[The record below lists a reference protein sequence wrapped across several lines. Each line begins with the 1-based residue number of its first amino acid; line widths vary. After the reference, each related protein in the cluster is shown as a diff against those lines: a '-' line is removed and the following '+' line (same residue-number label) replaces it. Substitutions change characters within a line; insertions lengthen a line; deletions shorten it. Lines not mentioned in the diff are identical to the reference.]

1 MTKRDNLIE
10 LSLFYYTKVPS
21 AALKGENNMA
31 FGFYT
36 TENESHAKLR
46 HIVKWIVDLSVV
58 LVFALFCVRFLMVQR
73 PVTGHSMEPSLNN
86 GDVVLVNEICYNFFE
101 PERYDVVLFSS
112 GEDKEKLYMK
122 RVIGLPGE
130 TVQIEDGNLLVNGN
144 VLNDAGT
151 VTIPGLAEEPV
162 ILGDREYFL
171 LGDNRDSSEDSR
183 FPNVGNVLLN
193 DMIGKVWLKISPLKE
208 LHLIK

>member
-1 MTKRDNLIE
+1 
-10 LSLFYYTKVPS
+10 
-21 AALKGENNMA
+21 MA

-36 TENESHAKLR
+36 TENESHARLR
-46 HIVKWIVDLSVV
+46 HIVKWIVDLFVV
-58 LVFALFCVRFLMVQR
+58 LAFALFCVEFLMVQR

-101 PERYDVVLFSS
+101 PDRYDVVLFCS
-112 GEDKEKLYMK
+112 GEDNEKLYMK

-130 TVQIEDGNLLVNGN
+130 TVQIVDGKVLINGT
-144 VLNDAGT
+144 VAEEAGT

-183 FPNVGNVLLN
+183 FANVGNVLLS
-193 DMIGKVWLKISPLKE
+193 DMIGKVWLKISPLTE
-208 LHLIK
+208 LQLIQ

>member
-1 MTKRDNLIE
+1 
-10 LSLFYYTKVPS
+10 
-21 AALKGENNMA
+21 MA
-31 FGFYT
+31 FGFYK
-36 TENESHAKLR
+36 TENESHARLR

-58 LVFALFCVRFLMVQR
+58 LVCALFCVRFLMVQR

-86 GDVVLVNEICYNFFE
+86 RDVVLVNEICYNFFK
-101 PERYDVVLFSS
+101 PDRYEVVLFRS

-130 TVQIEDGNLLVNGN
+130 TVQIMNGKVFIDGKVIEE
-144 VLNDAGT
+144 AGT

-183 FPNVGNVLLN
+183 FANVGNVLLS
-193 DMIGKVWLKISPLKE
+193 DMIGKVWLKISPLTE
-208 LHLIK
+208 LQLIK